1 MQIQKLFLA
10 TALPL
15 VALASAGAYA
25 QSGGSTSF
33 SYHHS
38 YYEGGY
44 DRQNFRYFERA
55 CQPRSSGG
63 LGLGAMLDVGP
74 VLNVNVGLSGR
85 FNECDERQYAHASG
99 WSAEYRAPSY
109 WENPR
114 TGAKGAIQPR
124 DYYRRGHQ
132 TCASFESE
140 SWSGYG
146 DYDRGSFEM
155 CRNSHGEWEF
165 AGSYA
170 HRR

>member
-1 MQIQKLFLA
+1 MRIQKFLLA
-10 TALPL
+10 AALP
-15 VALASAGAYA
+15 VAVLGSAGAQA
-25 QSGGSTSF
+25 QSGHSSSF

-44 DRQNFRYFERA
+44 DRQNYRYFHSACEPRA
-55 CQPRSSGG
+55 SGG
-63 LGLGAMLDVGP
+63 IGLGTLVDVGP
-74 VLNVNVGLSGR
+74 VLSVDVRLGGR
-85 FNECDERQYAHASG
+85 FNECDERQYAYAGG
-99 WSAEYRAPSY
+99 WSAEYREPAY

-165 AGSYA
+165 AGSYE